1 MADKVIEG
9 LARKVTDEEIALDL
23 LVITTLRGYARNF
36 AELPIQFRTETD
48 GYARMFINDMF
59 DSKEQRD
66 IYWDKYECFKLD
78 EDW

>member
-1 MADKVIEG
+1 MG
-9 LARKVTDEEIALDL
+9 IATTR
-23 LVITTLRGYARNF
+23 ITAGAAGSRAAT
-36 AELPIQFRTETD
+36 QFRTETD